1 MIPPTMAVAT
11 AGAVSPARAEY
22 ARDAR
27 IARVFALIV
36 DTLVFG
42 VISIVANNVYGI
54 TQVTGGSPF
63 APVGEFTTYTT
74 STDIGPVWLIILGLA
89 YFTVPEALFGAT
101 PGKFAARL
109 RVVRVDA
116 RPLDL
121 RSVVIRN
128 LLKPIDYL
136 PFFYLLGGAAVLL
149 TANSQRLGD
158 RAAGTTVVYG
168 HRALEPG
175 ATRSAT
181 VSARRALFA
190 LLTLALLLTMAFD
203 YFGRP
208 PLVIQSVYNTQQLMM
223 RQVASYSLGRPTWGF
238 GEVTYPITVTT
249 TKDAPV
255 NGGKTCQGSIQ
266 LEWGWIE
273 GWNAANA
280 TWDCR

>member
-1 MIPPTMAVAT
+1 MAVAT
-11 AGAVSPARAEY
+11 VGAVSPARAEY

-27 IARVFALIV
+27 IARALALIV
-36 DTLVFG
+36 DTLVLS
-42 VISIVANNVYGI
+42 VISIGANNVYGV
-54 TQVTGGSPF
+54 THVTGGSPF
-63 APVGEFTTYTT
+63 AAVSAFARFTT
-74 STDIGPVWLIILGLA
+74 STDIGPVRSILLGLA
-89 YFTVPEALFGAT
+89 YFTIPEALFGAT

-109 RVVRVDA
+109 RVVRVDG

-158 RAAGTTVVYG
+158 RAAGTTVVYS

-175 ATRSAT
+175 ATLSAT
-181 VSARRALFA
+181 PSAQRVLYA
-190 LLTLALLLTMAFD
+190 LLALAVLLSMAFD

-208 PLVIQSVYNTQQLMM
+208 ALVIQGMYNTHQLLM
-223 RQVASYSLGRPTWGF
+223 QGVASYSLGQPRWGF
-238 GEVTYPITVTT
+238 GEVTYPITVATT
-249 TKDAPV
+249 QDSPF

-266 LEWGWIE
+266 LQWGWIE
-273 GWNAANA
+273 GWNAGSSG
-280 TWDCR
+280 WDCR

>member
-1 MIPPTMAVAT
+1 MIRATMAVT
-11 AGAVSPARAEY
+11 AAGSLSPARAEY

-27 IARVFALIV
+27 IARALALIV
-36 DTLVFG
+36 DTLVFS
-42 VISIVANNVYGI
+42 VIAIVVNNVYGV
-54 TQVTGGSPF
+54 THVTGGSPF
-63 APVGEFTTYTT
+63 ASVSGFATFTT
-74 STDIGPVWLIILGLA
+74 STDIGPVWSILLGLA

-109 RVVRVDA
+109 RVVRVDG

-136 PFFYLLGGAAVLL
+136 PFFYLLGGAVVLL
-149 TANSQRLGD
+149 TASSQRLGD
-158 RAAGTTVVYG
+158 LAAGTTVVYR

-181 VSARRALFA
+181 PSARRVLYA
-190 LLTLALLLTMAFD
+190 LLALALLLTMAFD

-208 PLVIQSVYNTQQLMM
+208 PLVIQGMYNTHQFLM
-223 RQVASYSLGRPTWGF
+223 RDVSSYSLGQPRWGF
-238 GEVTYPITVTT
+238 GEVTYPITVATRQ
-249 TKDAPV
+249 DMPV

-273 GWNAANA
+273 GWNAASA
-280 TWDCR
+280 GWECR

>member
-1 MIPPTMAVAT
+1 MIRATMAVAT
-11 AGAVSPARAEY
+11 AGSISPARAEY
-22 ARDAR
+22 ARNAR

-36 DTLVFG
+36 DTLVFS
-42 VISIVANNVYGI
+42 VISIVVNNVYGV
-54 TQVTGGSPF
+54 THVTGGSPLASVSGF
-63 APVGEFTTYTT
+63 ATYTT
-74 STDIGPVWLIILGLA
+74 STDIGPVWSILVGLA

-109 RVVRVDA
+109 RVIRVDG

-136 PFFYLLGGAAVLL
+136 PLFYLLGGACVLI

-158 RAAGTTVVYG
+158 KAGGTTVVYR

-181 VSARRALFA
+181 PSALRLLFA
-190 LLTLALLLTMAFD
+190 MLALAVLLTMAFD

-208 PLVIQSVYNTQQLMM
+208 ALVIQSMYNTQSQLM
-223 RQVASYSLGRPTWGF
+223 RDVSSYSLGQPRWGF
-238 GEVTYPITVTT
+238 GEVTYPITVSTT
-249 TKDAPV
+249 QSAAVD
-255 NGGKTCQGSIQ
+255 GGKICQGSIQ
-266 LEWGWIE
+266 LEWVWIE
-273 GWNAANA
+273 GWSAGSAG
-280 TWDCR
+280 WDCR